1 MTIISFCYIIRLL
14 KQNEIKNEVK
24 TLRFWLK
31 NLRTKNN
38 LKQNEIAKKL
48 EISQGYY
55 NLIETGERQKD
66 LNLSLINKIAELFNV
81 SVEYIVEQES
91 KGQEV

>member
-1 MTIISFCYIIRLL
+1 M
-14 KQNEIKNEVK
+14 
-24 TLRFWLK
+24 RFWLK

>member
-1 MTIISFCYIIRLL
+1 MRY
-14 KQNEIKNEVK
+14 
-24 TLRFWLK
+24 WLK
-31 NLRTKNN
+31 KLRTKNN
-38 LKQNEIAKKL
+38 LKQNEIAEKL
-48 EISQGYY
+48 GISQGYY

-91 KGQEV
+91 KEHDEGNAEIGQASRDCENT